1 MNKIWKIVIAILVSL
16 FLVSIVLL
24 ISNRYVSGTNTNGN
38 KIPVDVIQSETR
50 IVSDP

>member
-16 FLVSIVLL
+16 LLIGIVLL
-24 ISNRYVSGTNTNGN
+24 ISNRYASGTNTNRKRISVN
-38 KIPVDVIQSETR
+38 VIQSETR